1 MAATPDDARLSD
13 PRLGKAFRLEGRM
26 LGGTLGTAIM
36 LSLLFS
42 ILPTNISGSLTDEH
56 TTWHALD
63 AALNPKV
70 AGDPAN
76 AAIMDK
82 LWTPITDKI
91 KDQVDEKLADATEQ
105 VKDGVETAVRAKVT
119 EAVSKKAAKGT
130 GKIADGINAL
140 GTGLD
145 KLALGTDAF
154 VDGVGKIV
162 ALRQEGQSW
171 RFSFQAPSELMRYI
185 AQKGSICVE
194 GISLTVNEVEGDVF
208 GVNLIPHTF
217 EHTTLGRM
225 TTGQSVNLEID
236 ALARYVERIRTAN

>member
-1 MAATPDDARLSD
+1 MFTGIVTDIGEIVSVDEGGKSGDRRFVIATKHDLAAVPIGASIACSGCCLTVVEKADGRFAVDVSAESLSKTH
-13 PRLGKAFRLEGRM
+13 LGAWKTGSKLNLELSLKLGDE
-26 LGGTLGTAIM
+26 LGGHLVYG
-36 LSLLFS
+36 
-42 ILPTNISGSLTDEH
+42 H
-56 TTWHALD
+56 
-63 AALNPKV
+63 
-70 AGDPAN
+70 
-76 AAIMDK
+76 
-82 LWTPITDKI
+82 
-91 KDQVDEKLADATEQ
+91 
-105 VKDGVETAVRAKVT
+105 
-119 EAVSKKAAKGT
+119 
-130 GKIADGINAL
+130 
-140 GTGLD
+140 
-145 KLALGTDAF
+145 